1 MLSAVY
7 FLIQHNTTYSSIS
20 NPYFILSMRITIYL
34 ILLFNLAIANGSSV
48 ELPIGLT
55 DDEIARWGEIHLM
68 GRDTDPPPSP
78 VRNIAEYERM
88 QGVLIRYPFGISTD
102 IISEISQDLIVYCLV
117 SSNQQNNANSI
128 LENSGVNMENIDFVI
143 GPTDSYWTRDYGPWW
158 IVDGNSNI
166 SIADF
171 TYNRPRQNDNEAPLK
186 MSNHLGVPY
195 YATDLIHAG
204 GNYMTDGLGIAA
216 SSDLVYEENLISEND
231 VDSLMQAYYGID
243 IYHVVEDP
251 NNTYIDHIDCWGKYL
266 SPTKVLIREV
276 PETHPQYDEIEEV
289 ASYFSSAMNAWGEPW
304 QLYRVWTPNNQ
315 PYTNSLIINEK
326 ILVPIMG
333 GSWDDEAIAAY
344 ENAMPGYEILG
355 FTGSWESTDALHCR
369 IKGIPDLEMLQIFH
383 NPLDNGTEPVNNEY
397 LLDIVVDDLSG
408 MGTISDSVKVFWREL
423 GSEQWESRQLYPSDI
438 PENMNRWLGGI
449 PALVDIG
456 IIQYYIQ
463 AADYSGRMEKSP
475 LAGWYSFLA
484 SPTDACSSWTVG
496 DMDNSG
502 ELNVIDLLLLSDITH
517 DLDIG
522 ICSQSISDINSDGET
537 SLLDIQFLINIL
549 MNS

>member
-1 MLSAVY
+1 
-7 FLIQHNTTYSSIS
+7 
-20 NPYFILSMRITIYL
+20 MRITTYL
-34 ILLFNLAIANGSSV
+34 IFLFNLVMANGSSV

-55 DDEIARWGEIHLM
+55 DDEIARLGEIYLM

-186 MSNHLGVPY
+186 MSNHLDVPY

-243 IYHVVEDP
+243 TYHVVEDP

-276 PETHPQYDEIEEV
+276 PETHPQYDEIEEA

-304 QLYRVWTPNNQ
+304 QLFRVWTPNNQ

-383 NPLDNGTEPVNNEY
+383 NPLNNGIEPVNSEY
-397 LLDIVVDDLSG
+397 LLDVVVDDLSG

-438 PENMNRWLGGI
+438 PENMDSWLGGI
-449 PALVDIG
+449 PALVDTG

-463 AADYSGRMEKSP
+463 AADYSGRKEKSP

-484 SPTDACSSWTVG
+484 SPTDACLSWSVG

-502 ELNVIDLLLLSDITH
+502 ELNVIDLLLLSDMTN
-517 DLDIG
+517 DMDIG
-522 ICSQSISDINSDGET
+522 MCSQSISDINSDGET
-537 SLLDIQFLINIL
+537 SLLDIQFLLNII

>member
-1 MLSAVY
+1 
-7 FLIQHNTTYSSIS
+7 
-20 NPYFILSMRITIYL
+20 MRIIIYL
-34 ILLFNLAIANGSSV
+34 IFLFNLAIANGSSV

-55 DDEIARWGEIHLM
+55 DDEIARWEEIYLM

-88 QGVLIRYPFGISTD
+88 QGVLIRYPLGISTD
-102 IISEISQDLIVYCLV
+102 IISEISQDLTIYCLV
-117 SSNQQNNANSI
+117 SSNQQDNANSVM
-128 LENSGVNMENIDFVI
+128 ENNGVNMDNVDFVI

-158 IVDGNSNI
+158 IVDGNSDV

-186 MSNHLGVPY
+186 MSNHLDVPY
-195 YATDLIHAG
+195 YATDLIHSG

-216 SSDLVYEENLISEND
+216 SSDLVYDENLISEHD
-231 VDSLMQAYYGID
+231 VDSIMQAYYGID
-243 IYHVVEDP
+243 TYHVVEDP

-276 PETHPQYDEIEEV
+276 PESHPQYDEIEEA
-289 ASYFSSAMNAWGEPW
+289 ASYFSGAMNAWGEPW

-315 PYTNSLIINEK
+315 PYTNSVIINEK

-344 ENAMPGYEILG
+344 ENAMPGYEVLG

-383 NPLDNGTEPVNNEY
+383 NPLNNYTEPVNSEY
-397 LLDIVVDDLSG
+397 LLEVVVDDLSG
-408 MGTISDSVKVFWREL
+408 MGTISDSVKVFWREI
-423 GSEQWESRQLYPSDI
+423 GSEQWESRQLFPSDI

-449 PALVDIG
+449 PALVDTG
-456 IIQYYIQ
+456 IIQYFIQ
-463 AADYSGRMEKSP
+463 AADYSGRIEKSP

-496 DMDNSG
+496 DIDNSG
-502 ELNVIDLLLLSDITH
+502 ELNVIDLLLLNDMIH

-522 ICSQSISDINSDGET
+522 ICSQSISDINSDGVT